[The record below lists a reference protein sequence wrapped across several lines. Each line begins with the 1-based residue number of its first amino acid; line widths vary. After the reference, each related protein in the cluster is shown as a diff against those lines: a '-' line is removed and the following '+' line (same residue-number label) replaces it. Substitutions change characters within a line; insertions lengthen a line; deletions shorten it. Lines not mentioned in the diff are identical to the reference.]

1 MVRLDAEKGFVALMF
16 VLLVV
21 WVTDI
26 GGYFAGRGIGG
37 PKLWPRVSPKKTWAG
52 AIGGFV
58 ASLAVAGGFAA
69 LDLGK
74 TGAAIAA
81 GRGAVDRLATRR
93 SLRIR
98 GQAAFRRQGF
108 QPHHSRP
115 WRPTGPPGRICRR
128 RRWWRRFWALC
139 GAAWMASAAV
149 LWFGDDMSAVP
160 LRNNKAAAS
169 AVRTVTVLGA
179 TGSIGD
185 STMDLLRGA
194 RDRYRVEALT
204 ANSNVEA
211 LAKLAKE
218 FGARFAAIADP
229 ARLGELKEALA
240 GTRTEC
246 GAGESAIIEAAARP
260 ADWVMAAVSG
270 AAGLKPALAA
280 VDRGATVAL
289 ANKECLV
296 CAGDF
301 FMQRAA
307 KAGACILPAD
317 SEHNALFQ
325 ALGSGNR
332 EELVRVI
339 ITASGGPFR
348 TWAAADIEQAT
359 LAQALKH
366 PNWSMGQKITIDSA
380 SMMNKGL
387 EVIEASYLFALTP
400 DEIDVLVHPQSI
412 IHGMVEFSDRSVVAQ
427 LGAPDM
433 RTPIAHCLGWPDRI
447 VGPAAKLDLAKIGQ
461 LTFEAPDFERFP
473 GLRLAYD
480 ALRTGRGATTVY
492 NAANEVAV
500 AAFIAGKIKF
510 GAIARLVEATIE
522 DWIRSGNLAP
532 LTSADD
538 AISVDHNARNK
549 AATLL
554 PQIAL
559 KAS

>member
-1 MVRLDAEKGFVALMF
+1 
-16 VLLVV
+16 
-21 WVTDI
+21 
-26 GGYFAGRGIGG
+26 
-37 PKLWPRVSPKKTWAG
+37 
-52 AIGGFV
+52 
-58 ASLAVAGGFAA
+58 
-69 LDLGK
+69 
-74 TGAAIAA
+74 
-81 GRGAVDRLATRR
+81 
-93 SLRIR
+93 
-98 GQAAFRRQGF
+98 
-108 QPHHSRP
+108 
-115 WRPTGPPGRICRR
+115 
-128 RRWWRRFWALC
+128 
-139 GAAWMASAAV
+139 MASGAL
-149 LWFGDDMSAVP
+149 LWFGETMSAVP
-160 LRNNKAAAS
+160 LRSNKSAS
-169 AVRTVTVLGA
+169 AVAVRSVTVLGA

-185 STMDLLRGA
+185 STLDLVRGG
-194 RDRYRVEALT
+194 RERYRVEALT
-204 ANSNVEA
+204 GNSNVEG
-211 LAKLAKE
+211 LAKLARE
-218 FGARFAAIADP
+218 FDARFVAVADP
-229 ARLGELKEALA
+229 SKLGKLKDALC

-246 GAGESAIIEAAARP
+246 GAGESAVIEAAARP

-325 ALGSGNR
+325 ALSSGNR
-332 EELVRVI
+332 EELLRVI
-339 ITASGGPFR
+339 ITASGGPFH
-348 TWAAADIEQAT
+348 TWAAADIERAT
-359 LAQALKH
+359 LDQALKH

-387 EVIEASYLFALTP
+387 EVIEASYLFALAP

-412 IHGMVEFSDRSVVAQ
+412 IHGMVEFSDCSVVAQ

-447 VGPAAKLDLAKIGQ
+447 KGPAAKLDLAKIGQ
-461 LTFEAPDFERFP
+461 LSFEAPDFERFP
-473 GLRLAYD
+473 
-480 ALRTGRGATTVY
+480 ALRIAYEALRSGGGATTVF

-500 AAFIAGKIKF
+500 AAFIAGKIRF

-522 DWIRSGNLAP
+522 GWIRSGNLAP
-532 LTSADD
+532 LSSADD
-538 AISVDHNARNK
+538 AIAVDHSARNK
-549 AATLL
+549 AASLL

>member
-1 MVRLDAEKGFVALMF
+1 
-16 VLLVV
+16 
-21 WVTDI
+21 
-26 GGYFAGRGIGG
+26 
-37 PKLWPRVSPKKTWAG
+37 
-52 AIGGFV
+52 
-58 ASLAVAGGFAA
+58 
-69 LDLGK
+69 
-74 TGAAIAA
+74 
-81 GRGAVDRLATRR
+81 
-93 SLRIR
+93 
-98 GQAAFRRQGF
+98 
-108 QPHHSRP
+108 
-115 WRPTGPPGRICRR
+115 
-128 RRWWRRFWALC
+128 
-139 GAAWMASAAV
+139 
-149 LWFGDDMSAVP
+149 
-160 LRNNKAAAS
+160 
-169 AVRTVTVLGA
+169 
-179 TGSIGD
+179 
-185 STMDLLRGA
+185 
-194 RDRYRVEALT
+194 
-204 ANSNVEA
+204 
-211 LAKLAKE
+211 
-218 FGARFAAIADP
+218 
-229 ARLGELKEALA
+229 
-240 GTRTEC
+240 
-246 GAGESAIIEAAARP
+246 
-260 ADWVMAAVSG
+260 MAAVSG

-280 VDRGATVAL
+280 VDRGAAVAL

-427 LGAPDM
+427 MGAPDM
-433 RTPIAHCLGWPDRI
+433 RIPIAHCLGWPDRI
-447 VGPAAKLDLAKIGQ
+447 VGPSAKLDLAKIGQ
-461 LTFEAPDFERFP
+461 LTFEAPDFDRFP
-473 GLRLAYD
+473 ALRLAYES
-480 ALRTGRGATTVY
+480 LRTGGGLTTVY
-492 NAANEVAV
+492 NAANEIAV
-500 AAFIAGKIKF
+500 AAFIAGQIRF
-510 GAIARLVEATIE
+510 GAIARLVEATMN

-549 AATLL
+549 AASLL